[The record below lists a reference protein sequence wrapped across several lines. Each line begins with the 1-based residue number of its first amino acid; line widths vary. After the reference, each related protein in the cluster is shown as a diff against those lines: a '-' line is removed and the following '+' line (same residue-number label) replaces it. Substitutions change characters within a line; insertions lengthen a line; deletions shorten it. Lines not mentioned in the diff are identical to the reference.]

1 MNILKKILRGIGLTL
16 AAIVL
21 GAFWSIA
28 DPIICALTVLV
39 TALLV
44 WGGACVVL
52 FFFGGF

>member
-28 DPIICALTVLV
+28 APIICALTVLV